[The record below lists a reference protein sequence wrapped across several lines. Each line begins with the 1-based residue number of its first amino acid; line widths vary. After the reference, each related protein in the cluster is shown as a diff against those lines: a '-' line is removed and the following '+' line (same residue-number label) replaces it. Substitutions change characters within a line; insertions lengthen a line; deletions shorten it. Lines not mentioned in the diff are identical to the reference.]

1 MKSHKQKSGSVS
13 KRLWI
18 VPVIILLIISLSGG
32 AYYAVSRLQE
42 YQAERQRIQEE
53 EARIQAVEQAA
64 LEEKRTA
71 LNRETFY
78 DGIFI
83 NGQPVGG
90 QSRDAILKQ
99 LSNYE
104 QTVRS
109 GFRIQIS
116 LGDQKLALTPEQAG
130 LAFDTEAVVKKAY
143 ETGRIATA
151 TGEKA
156 QILERYAAVE
166 SLKVTPLKLAVKPT
180 VDTERVRQQIIDWAA
195 SQARPAADAEV
206 TGFDTATKT
215 FKIKEATSGL
225 AVDATAV
232 AESVVSQMKEGK
244 FTIDATLKGETITPK
259 LNASALRSQLGLIS
273 TASTLAGSSSGASR
287 DANISL
293 IVKGLNGYF
302 LKPGETF
309 SFNGYFGKR
318 TAEKGFKEAGG
329 IKDGILIQELG
340 GGICQ
345 PNTTLCQAVLKADLK
360 VVERSPHSWPSAYT
374 EVGLDATVSWPGP
387 DFKFQNNTEY
397 PIAIVASF
405 KKPDIVISVYGR
417 LLAPGV
423 SISLVAEHNGY
434 IKEAAPIYKVNN
446 TLAPGKTVEI
456 RKPHTGQRA
465 TAYKVWKKDGTVIKR
480 EVAFT
485 SYYRPIQGIYEVG
498 PAAPTSAPTQP
509 TTATTGSTGTTGTT
523 ATTATTATTTSETN
537 Y

>member
-18 VPVIILLIISLSGG
+18 VPVIILLILSLSGG

-53 EARIQAVEQAA
+53 EARIQAAEQAA

-83 NGQPVGG
+83 NDQPVGG
-90 QSRDAILKQ
+90 HSRESVIKQ
-99 LSNYE
+99 LSAYE
-104 QTVRS
+104 QSVRS
-109 GFRIQIS
+109 GFRIQIT

-130 LAFDTEAVVKKAY
+130 LTFDTDAVVKKAY
-143 ETGRIATA
+143 ETGRTTTA
-151 TGEKA
+151 AGEKA
-156 QILERYAAVE
+156 QIQERYAAVE
-166 SLKVTPLKLAVKPT
+166 ALKTAPLKLTVKPT
-180 VDTERVRQQIIDWAA
+180 VDSERVRQQILDWAA
-195 SQARPAADAEV
+195 SIARPAVDAEV
-206 TGFDTATKT
+206 TGFDLATKT
-215 FKIKEATSGL
+215 FKIKEAASGL
-225 AVDATAV
+225 AIDATPV
-232 AESVVSQMKEGK
+232 AESVVSQLKAGK
-244 FTIDATLKGETITPK
+244 LSIDATLKGETITPK
-259 LNASALRSQLGLIS
+259 VNATALRSQLGLVS
-273 TASTLAGSSSGASR
+273 TANTLAGSSSGASR
-287 DANISL
+287 DANIAL
-293 IVKGLNGYF
+293 IVKGLNGYV

-360 VVERSPHSWPSAYT
+360 VVERSPHSWPSTYT

-387 DFKFQNNTEY
+387 DFKFQNNTDY
-397 PIAIVASF
+397 PIAIVATF

-417 LLAPGV
+417 LLEPGV
-423 SISLVAEHNGY
+423 SIALVAEHNGY

-465 TAYKVWKKDGTVIKR
+465 TAYKVWKKNGTVIKR

-498 PAAPTSAPTQP
+498 PAAPTTAPTQ
-509 TTATTGSTGTTGTT
+509 TTPSATNA
-523 ATTATTATTTSETN
+523 ATTAGTHN